1 MEFRSC
7 DLLAQV
13 KWRGAVAVAS
23 ASPQPKLSDVFQSI
37 QPRRLFVCK
46 CSRNPTL
53 PHDSNPLL
61 GPLDRCL
68 GLVASS
74 NVLRATRAHTPSLVR
89 SVTFIRS
96 ALFPPFE
103 RSVHLQH
110 SIESDIYDKMN
121 IDPLTNKPLPAN
133 AIQRILYIAQKVH
146 VYQIP
151 PATSTKGY
159 QASSWTAN
167 NNKLQIFTARLRIV
181 ETSIPSDTEDGDEK
195 VTTTLLL
202 EDPKS
207 GDLFAAAPYTS
218 ERIVEQAL
226 DSSRFFAITVV
237 GEGRKAVLGMGF
249 EERSEAFDFSIAL
262 QDSRRVLGFEAN
274 PAGSAGPGARGAK
287 AKADVEEPKR
297 DFSLKEGETIS
308 INLGGLKGRRSR
320 PESDHSPEQQKSEQD
335 ALFSI
340 KPPPGSGGGF
350 LPPPPSTKSVKEE
363 RRRSRQNFEP
373 PKQTAEDLGFDDGE
387 FGEFQ

>member
-1 MEFRSC
+1 M
-7 DLLAQV
+7 
-13 KWRGAVAVAS
+13 
-23 ASPQPKLSDVFQSI
+23 
-37 QPRRLFVCK
+37 
-46 CSRNPTL
+46 
-53 PHDSNPLL
+53 
-61 GPLDRCL
+61 
-68 GLVASS
+68 
-74 NVLRATRAHTPSLVR
+74 NV
-89 SVTFIRS
+89 
-96 ALFPPFE
+96 
-103 RSVHLQH
+103 
-110 SIESDIYDKMN
+110 
-121 IDPLTNKPLPAN
+121 DPLTGQPLPAN
-133 AIQRILYIAQKVH
+133 AIQRILYLAPKVH
-146 VYQIP
+146 IYQIP

-159 QASSWTAN
+159 QASTWTAN
-167 NNKLQIFTARLRIV
+167 NNKLQIFTARLRVV
-181 ETSIPSDTEDGDEK
+181 ETSIPSDRDDGDEK

-202 EDPKS
+202 EDGKT

-262 QDSRRVLGFEAN
+262 QDARRVLGFEAH
-274 PAGSAGPGARGAK
+274 PTGAGARGGAK
-287 AKADVEEPKR
+287 AKAETEEPKR

-320 PESDHSPEQQKSEQD
+320 PEGDKSPGEQKSEQD

-350 LPPPPSTKSVKEE
+350 LPPPPSAQSVKEE
-363 RRRSRQNFEP
+363 RRRSRQSFEP

>member
-1 MEFRSC
+1 M
-7 DLLAQV
+7 
-13 KWRGAVAVAS
+13 
-23 ASPQPKLSDVFQSI
+23 
-37 QPRRLFVCK
+37 
-46 CSRNPTL
+46 
-53 PHDSNPLL
+53 
-61 GPLDRCL
+61 
-68 GLVASS
+68 
-74 NVLRATRAHTPSLVR
+74 NV
-89 SVTFIRS
+89 
-96 ALFPPFE
+96 
-103 RSVHLQH
+103 
-110 SIESDIYDKMN
+110 
-121 IDPLTNKPLPAN
+121 DPLTGQPLPAN
-133 AIQRILYIAQKVH
+133 AIQRILYLAPKVH
-146 VYQIP
+146 IYQIP

-159 QASSWTAN
+159 QASTWTAD

-181 ETSIPSDTEDGDEK
+181 ETSIPSDREDGDEK

-202 EDPKS
+202 EDGKT

-262 QDSRRVLGFEAN
+262 QDARRVLGFESN
-274 PAGSAGPGARGAK
+274 PTGAGGPGARGGAK
-287 AKADVEEPKR
+287 AKKEVEEPKR

-308 INLGGLKGRRSR
+308 INLGGLEGRRSR
-320 PESDHSPEQQKSEQD
+320 PEGDKSPGEQKSEQD

-350 LPPPPSTKSVKEE
+350 LPPPPSAQSVKEE
-363 RRRSRQNFEP
+363 RRRSRQSFEP